1 MNMASRIET
10 TGKKDKIHLSRDTA
24 KLLRPSYVIKRED
37 IVTLKGKGEQET
49 YWFNFS
55 SRTSDGSHSSSRDS
69 YFNSNSSNPDELTE
83 IGTWEGTNLDGIL
96 GKTMIDSTMQSLIL
110 WNVDTLKPML
120 RSIIAKRAA
129 TGATESEIDFSVV
142 EYEDVKHEVKV
153 VIEMDKFDAE
163 VASKVTLIDAT
174 FPLEAESELCSYVAA
189 IASGYPKN
197 PCKIGNIY
205 LVANLYLFG
214 TNVPVHFFTVPFCSP
229 FV

>member
-1 MNMASRIET
+1 MNVASRIET

-83 IGTWEGTNLDGIL
+83 IGTWEGTHLDGIL

-129 TGATESEIDFSVV
+129 TGAAQSEIDFSVV
-142 EYEDVKHEVKV
+142 EHEDVKHEVKV

-163 VASKVTLIDAT
+163 VASKVTFIDAT
-174 FPLEAESELCSYVAA
+174 FPQEAESELRSYVAA

-197 PCKIGNIY
+197 PCKIGNI
-205 LVANLYLFG
+205 
-214 TNVPVHFFTVPFCSP
+214 
-229 FV
+229 